1 MPQHLF
7 YADNTMNTVNKPKL
21 FAKNDFSSGPVWKV
35 ILIQSV
41 PLILAQLVH
50 LMYNVVDRIYIGH
63 MGEDGSL
70 ALTGIG
76 LTFPVVTLIM
86 GFAALFGNGG
96 VPLFSIARGEGNS
109 EKSGII
115 LGNSFSL
122 IVISSVALTVL
133 CFIFK
138 KPVLYAFGASDD
150 SYVYAKDYLTVYL
163 FGTVFSMLATG
174 LNGYISAQGFPQTG
188 MLSTVIGALVNIL
201 LDPVFIFALRLGVSG
216 AAAATVISQAV
227 SCLFVLRFLT
237 GKKAEIPLKA
247 ANTALRK
254 STVSAIVK
262 LGISNFVMQ
271 GTACVVQITCNAT
284 LQTYGGDLFVGI
296 MTVVNSIREI
306 FMLPVNGL
314 IGGSQPVISYNY
326 GARNYGR
333 VRQGIN
339 FNTFFGAGYTLFAWA
354 LVYFFP
360 KLWFSVFLEDE
371 QMIETGIEML
381 KIYFFGF
388 VFMSFQ
394 FAGQSTFQA
403 LGDAGHAIF
412 FSLLRKLIIV
422 VPLTLIL
429 PYIGFG
435 VKGVFYAEPISN
447 IIGGLAC
454 FITMR
459 MTVFRKLSVNGPE
472 NQKQL

>member
-163 FGTVFSMLATG
+163 FGTVFSICSTLPPREFF
-174 LNGYISAQGFPQTG
+174 QG
-188 MLSTVIGALVNIL
+188 
-201 LDPVFIFALRLGVSG
+201 
-216 AAAATVISQAV
+216 
-227 SCLFVLRFLT
+227 
-237 GKKAEIPLKA
+237 
-247 ANTALRK
+247 
-254 STVSAIVK
+254 
-262 LGISNFVMQ
+262 
-271 GTACVVQITCNAT
+271 
-284 LQTYGGDLFVGI
+284 
-296 MTVVNSIREI
+296 VNS
-306 FMLPVNGL
+306 P
-314 IGGSQPVISYNY
+314 
-326 GARNYGR
+326 
-333 VRQGIN
+333 
-339 FNTFFGAGYTLFAWA
+339 
-354 LVYFFP
+354 
-360 KLWFSVFLEDE
+360 
-371 QMIETGIEML
+371 
-381 KIYFFGF
+381 
-388 VFMSFQ
+388 
-394 FAGQSTFQA
+394 
-403 LGDAGHAIF
+403 
-412 FSLLRKLIIV
+412 
-422 VPLTLIL
+422 
-429 PYIGFG
+429 
-435 VKGVFYAEPISN
+435 
-447 IIGGLAC
+447 
-454 FITMR
+454 
-459 MTVFRKLSVNGPE
+459 
-472 NQKQL
+472 

>member
-1 MPQHLF
+1 MNRINLF
-7 YADNTMNTVNKPKL
+7 G
-21 FAKNDFSSGPVWKV
+21 KNDFSTGSVRKI
-35 ILIQSV
+35 ILIQSA

-50 LMYNVVDRIYIGH
+50 LLYNVVDRIYIGH
-63 MGEDGSL
+63 MGENGSM

-76 LTFPVVTLIM
+76 LTFPIVTLIM

-96 VPLFSIARGEGNS
+96 VPLFSIARGEGSS
-109 EKSGII
+109 EKAGRI

-122 IVISSVALTVL
+122 IVISSVAVATL
-133 CFIFK
+133 CYIFK

-150 SYVYAKDYLTVYL
+150 SYIYAGKYLSVYL
-163 FGTVFSMLATG
+163 AGTAFSMLATG
-174 LNGYISAQGFPQTG
+174 LNGYISAQGFPQIG
-188 MLSTVIGALVNIL
+188 MLSTVIGAVVNII
-201 LDPVFIFALRLGVSG
+201 LDPVFIFALGLGVAG

-227 SCLFVLRFLT
+227 SCFFILRFLT

-247 ANTALRK
+247 ANTALRRE
-254 STVSAIVK
+254 TVSAITK
-262 LGISNFVMQ
+262 LGLSNFVMQ
-271 GTACVVQITCNAT
+271 GTTCAVQITCNAT

-326 GARNYGR
+326 GAKDYER
-333 VRQGIN
+333 VKQGIN
-339 FNTFFGAGYTLFAWA
+339 FNTFFGAAYTLAAWA

-360 KLWFSVFLEDE
+360 RLWFSIFLKDG

-381 KIYFFGF
+381 RIYFFGF
-388 VFMSFQ
+388 VFMSLQ

-403 LGDAGHAIF
+403 VGDAGHAIF

-422 VPLTLIL
+422 VPLTLLL
-429 PYIGFG
+429 PSLGFG

-447 IIGGLAC
+447 IIGGLAS

-459 MTVFRKLSVNGPE
+459 LTVYRKLSKAE
-472 NQKQL
+472 IRQ